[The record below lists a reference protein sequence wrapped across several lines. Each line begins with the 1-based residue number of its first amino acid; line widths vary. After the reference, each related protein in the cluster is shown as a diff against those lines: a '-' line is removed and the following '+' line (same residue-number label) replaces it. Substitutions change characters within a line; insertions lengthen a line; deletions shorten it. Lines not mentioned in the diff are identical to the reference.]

1 MEAMLLFLV
10 TIIGF
15 LALDVASQIWGVDS
29 REQYQD
35 DHTR

>member
-1 MEAMLLFLV
+1 MEAILLFLV
-10 TIIGF
+10 TIIGL
-15 LALDVASQIWGVDS
+15 LALDVASQTWGADS